1 MNANRS
7 LGFARLLKA
16 LAAGF
21 LFATILAG
29 CGAPSVTDETAG
41 WSAQKIYTAARE
53 EMRAASWDKAIKL
66 LETLEAKYPFG
77 RFAQQAQIDIA
88 YSYWKSNDQA
98 SALAAADRFMK
109 LYPNHSHTDYV
120 IYLKGLIGFNENLG
134 LLGKVSRQ
142 DPTER
147 DNRGAR
153 DAFDAFKL
161 LVTRFPDS
169 KYAEDS
175 HLRLRY
181 LVDALAQYEVH
192 VARYYMRRGAFLAA
206 VNRAQQVITSYPN
219 SPSQEEALFIMWK
232 GYDAMGVK
240 DLSADS
246 KRVLDRS
253 FPNSLIVKNN
263 GPVIFDPWWKMW

>member
-1 MNANRS
+1 
-7 LGFARLLKA
+7 
-16 LAAGF
+16 
-21 LFATILAG
+21 
-29 CGAPSVTDETAG
+29 
-41 WSAQKIYTAARE
+41 
-53 EMRAASWDKAIKL
+53 MR
-66 LETLEAKYPFG
+66 
-77 RFAQQAQIDIA
+77 
-88 YSYWKSNDQA
+88 
-98 SALAAADRFMK
+98 
-109 LYPNHSHTDYV
+109 
-120 IYLKGLIGFNENLG
+120 
-134 LLGKVSRQ
+134 KVVV
-142 DPTER
+142 
-147 DNRGAR
+147 
-153 DAFDAFKL
+153 DAFKL

-181 LVDALAQYEVH
+181 LVDALAQYEIH

-263 GPVIFDPWWKMW
+263 GPEIFDPWWKMW